1 MRKFLRKFCLNCGE
15 ELFLAPKHK
24 KFCCPQCWNEYQ
36 RKKIFLGD
44 RVHTIN
50 NSFQFFKTIVNASQ
64 TPQEFNAYWECYFG
78 GGKSDGAG
86 TERRPR
92 AK

>member
-1 MRKFLRKFCLNCGE
+1 MRKFCLNCGE
-15 ELFLAPKHK
+15 ELFLAPKRK

-36 RKKIFLGD
+36 RKKDLIGD
-44 RVHTIN
+44 RVYTIN
-50 NSFQFFKTIVNASQ
+50 NSFLLFKAIVDASR
-64 TPQEFNAYWECYFG
+64 TPQEFNEYWETYFR